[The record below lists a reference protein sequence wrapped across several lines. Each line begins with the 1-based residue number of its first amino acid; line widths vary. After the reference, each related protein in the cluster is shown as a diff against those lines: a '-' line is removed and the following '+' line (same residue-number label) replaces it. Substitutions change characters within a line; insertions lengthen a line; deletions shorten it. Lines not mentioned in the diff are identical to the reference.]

1 MIPLTKLKKDVL
13 FNTELT
19 KVVDVLKGVAASRFH
34 ILERQL
40 KSFDDYFKAAEGF
53 LELIDWTQ
61 VAHPFVR
68 ARTNTVGAILVT
80 SNAGF
85 LGGLNTQVLSIGMRE
100 AGGADGVYTVI
111 GERGA
116 SALRGTRL
124 SCTFFPGIDDA
135 ARLSLALSVRDHV
148 VQQVLAGTCGRLVVI
163 YPRPVSFS
171 VQEVAADALLPSGA
185 WVPSESRTAMGRLM
199 LWESSP
205 EEVAEYVVAQWLGHR
220 LDQIFA
226 LSRLAE
232 LSARVV
238 HLEGSYQELGRLGK
252 KLKHEYH
259 RARHEVIDRS
269 MREIFAAQLLYGKAH
284 EDDHTAS

>member
-1 MIPLTKLKKDVL
+1 MIPLTKLKKDVQ

-34 ILERQL
+34 VLERQL
-40 KSFDDYFKAAEGF
+40 SIFDDYFKAAEGF
-53 LELIDWTQ
+53 LELIDWEQ

-68 ARTNTVGAILVT
+68 AGTTTVGAILVT

-85 LGGLNTQVLSIGMRE
+85 LGGLNTQVISLGLRE
-100 AGGADGVYTVI
+100 ADGAKGVYAVI

-116 SALRGTRL
+116 SALREARL
-124 SCTFFPGIDDA
+124 SCTFFPGIEDA
-135 ARLSLALSVRDHV
+135 SRLALALSVRDHV
-148 VQQVLAGTCGRLVVI
+148 VRQVLGGACGRVVLV

-171 VQEVAADALLPSGA
+171 VQEVTVETLLPSGA
-185 WVPSESRTAMGRLM
+185 WVPQESRKTLSRLM
-199 LWESSP
+199 LWESPP
-205 EEVAEYVVAQWLGHR
+205 EDVAEYVVAQWLGHR
-220 LDQIFA
+220 LDQVFA

-238 HLEGSYQELGRLGK
+238 HLEGSYQELQRLGK
-252 KLKHEYH
+252 QLKHAYH

-269 MREIFAAQLLYGKAH
+269 MREIFAAQLLHGKAH
-284 EDDHTAS
+284 ADD